1 MVPLRDVWQLP
12 AQHRGL
18 NSVHASVPAKFVMI
32 VALRTAVIAELSHV
46 LGHLRTRRG
55 DNSRVSVG
63 AKVLGGIE
71 TEGGGKTERARSTP
85 APLGANRRCGLLDNG
100 NFEFLRDAIEPVHF
114 CDLALKMNGR
124 NGPMILGPFGL

>member
-18 NSVHASVPAKFVMI
+18 NSVHASVPAKFVVI

-71 TEGGGKTERARSTP
+71 TEGGGDAGRPRAAP
-85 APLGANRRCGLLDNG
+85 APLRSDGLGGVFDN
-100 NFEFLRDAIEPVHF
+100 
-114 CDLALKMNGR
+114 
-124 NGPMILGPFGL
+124 